1 MLQNDQVLGNL
12 KIQKYGNTIKYGLT
26 ETNLASVGLHL
37 KLGLRL
43 ASSPHPQII
52 STGGEEVRIDTLS
65 NFKALKIH

>member
-1 MLQNDQVLGNL
+1 MIQNDEVLGNL

-26 ETNLASVGLHL
+26 ETKLASVWLHL

-43 ASSPHPQII
+43 PSSPHPQII

-65 NFKALKIH
+65 NV